1 MGTDIYHV
9 NMERHRR
16 LTREEA
22 LMAALAYGFHPRQ
35 PPAVLRAHPG
45 PFLEITLSLR
55 SVYYDAPVCWDALM
69 LLRLADEAVYRS
81 ARKDGSGYDFERTP
95 LSERHAGFWSMGMPE
110 GPSIH
115 EDVSLVQVEHTPP
128 PSPPGPRRDWTDD
141 WARVVFLLP
150 EFLAPNIAA
159 MGFWESRAWGG
170 SSYGAERELRD
181 LAPWQA
187 EVRPVQPTHVILQS
201 APDDRGWRDTAFYPA
216 LAPRAA
222 GGLWVVM
229 RSDVFTLDPQT
240 GTLRWVARLPEPA
253 KWSWATRALED
264 ADGTLWV
271 GLTKGLAR
279 YRADTGPE
287 LDPVVP
293 AGKQVHQLALAPDGR
308 LVVAGVGG
316 IWSREAGGAW
326 TQLREGLLDTT
337 VESLAITEDGTI
349 WAGGTKGL
357 TRRAPDGTM
366 ERLQKTQGVGAN
378 ARVVALPGGAVFVS
392 SDQSAGLLRPGS
404 GRVEPHP
411 GVQGALP
418 TGFSSATWGA
428 DGALWAIK
436 PRDILVQLR
445 EGEPARAFAL
455 PDLLDT
461 PSTLNLVAL
470 PSGELWVGTDRA
482 LYGYS
487 AEDLGR
493 ALASPPLRAGP
504 VAPIRFRLAERR
516 ARGVDFSGRTVC
528 LTGTL
533 SRLSRD
539 EASALLRQRGATV
552 VSSVSAKTDYL
563 IAGAGAGSKATKA
576 AKLGVTVL
584 DEEALTAPPGE
595 PGGEEAPSDA
605 LLAAR
610 FPRWRRDER
619 DPGTLDLPLMRSL
632 LEGSEPVSPE
642 DWAVRVARHQEFLAR
657 GGAGNRWENLSTSGL
672 LIALYPYVDAELGA
686 LQLSLTRQRLTAGI
700 LATGAQLQSA
710 NLAGAMAEGID
721 LSGADLRRSN
731 LVGAFLAGAKLR
743 GADLRSADL
752 SSADLRGA
760 RREAARRRPARR
772 RPVQR
777 RPARRRP
784 AGRDAE
790 RRRLRARGSER
801 RGPARRRHH
810 PGGLPGRG
818 AGRGQDLRPR
828 PAPGWRWRGRPTAT
842 APRSTTRRTRGS
854 PPRTQASC

>member
-9 NMERHRR
+9 HVERHRR

-22 LMAALAYGFHPRQ
+22 LAAALASGFHPED

-45 PFLEITLSLR
+45 PFLEITLSLQ
-55 SVYYDAPVCWDALM
+55 SVYCDAPVCWDALM
-69 LLRLADEAVYRS
+69 LLRLMDEAVYRS
-81 ARKDGSGYDFERTP
+81 ARTDGSGYDFERTP
-95 LSERHAGFWSMGMPE
+95 LSERYAGFWSMGPPK
-110 GPSIH
+110 GPLIH
-115 EDVSLVQVEHTPP
+115 EDVSLLQVEHTPP
-128 PSPPGPRRDWTDD
+128 PSPPGPQRDWTGD

-150 EFLAPNIAA
+150 EFLAPNIAE

-187 EVRPVQPTHVILQS
+187 ETRPVQPTHAILRT
-201 APDDRGWRDTAFYPA
+201 APNDRGWKDTAFFPA

-229 RSDVFTLDPQT
+229 RSDVFMLDPQT
-240 GTLRWVARLPEPA
+240 ATLSWVARLPEPA
-253 KWSWATRALED
+253 KGSWATRALED
-264 ADGTLWV
+264 KDGTLWV
-271 GLTKGLAR
+271 GLTRGLAR
-279 YRADTGPE
+279 YRPDTGPE
-287 LDPVVP
+287 LEPVVP

-316 IWSREAGGAW
+316 IWIREAGGAW
-326 TQLREGLLDTT
+326 THLREGLLDTT
-337 VESLAITEDGTI
+337 VESLAITEDGAI
-349 WAGGTKGL
+349 WAGGAKGL

-392 SDQSAGLLRPGS
+392 SYPSAGVLRPGS
-404 GRVEPHP
+404 GRLEPHP

-428 DGALWAIK
+428 DGALWAVK
-436 PRDILVQLR
+436 PREILVQLR

-455 PDLLDT
+455 PRLLNT

-470 PSGELWVGTDRA
+470 PDGGLWVGTDRA

-493 ALASPPLRAGP
+493 ALTSPPLRAGP
-504 VAPIRFRLAERR
+504 VAPVRLRPAERR
-516 ARGVDFSGRTVC
+516 ARGVDFTGKTVC

-563 IAGAGAGSKATKA
+563 IAGAGAGSKAAKA
-576 AKLGVTVL
+576 AKLGVIVL
-584 DEEALTAPPGE
+584 DEDALSAPVGE
-595 PGGEEAPSDA
+595 PEGEEPPSDA

-610 FPRWRRDER
+610 FPRWRRGER

-642 DWAVRVARHQEFLAR
+642 DWAGRVARHQEFLAR
-657 GGAGNRWENLSTSGL
+657 GGAGNRWENLSASGL

-686 LQLSLTRQRLTAGI
+686 LQLSLTRERLPPGI
-700 LATGAQLQSA
+700 SASGARLQSA
-710 NLAGAMAEGID
+710 NLAGAMAESID
-721 LSGADLRRSN
+721 LSGADLRQSN
-731 LVGAFLAGAKLR
+731 LVGAFLSGATLR
-743 GADLRSADL
+743 GADLRGADL

-760 RREAARRRPARR
+760 DLREAKLSGA
-772 RPVQR
+772 
-777 RPARRRP
+777 
-784 AGRDAE
+784 DFE
-790 RRRLRARGSER
+790 RADL
-801 RGPARRRHH
+801 
-810 PGGLPGRG
+810 RG
-818 AGRGQDLRPR
+818 ADLRG
-828 PAPGWRWRGRPTAT
+828 AD
-842 APRSTTRRTRGS
+842 TTRAVFPSAVLDGVKF
-854 PPRTQASC
+854 